1 MTFDK
6 IHNNLY
12 AVREEGHEDN
22 VLYELFEEWN
32 DVGYLYSFF
41 KENEERLHNYFH
53 VRTIRQAVDDTLE
66 DVEYLEYVLLDI
78 KQEESLDDIFIAL
91 DKNKP
96 DTYLFRSKA
105 RNWERRNHDSWL
117 RIYALKLSEG
127 IYVITGG
134 AIKMV
139 GIMQEDEITHEQ
151 LRKLNRCRSY
161 LKECGVYDHDGF
173 CDLINNEN

>member
-12 AVREEGHEDN
+12 AVREDGHEDN
-22 VLYELFEEWN
+22 VLFELFEEWN
-32 DVGYLYSFF
+32 DTNFLYSFF
-41 KENEERLHNYFH
+41 EKNKDKLHNYFH
-53 VRTIRQAVDDTLE
+53 VQTIKQAVEDTLE
-66 DVEYLEYVLLDI
+66 DAEYLECVLLDI
-78 KQEESLDDIFIAL
+78 EEDGVLDDIFTAL
-91 DKNKP
+91 DKKKP
-96 DTYLFRSKA
+96 DAYLLRSKA

-139 GIMQEDEITHEQ
+139 GIMQEDEITHDQ
-151 LRKLNRCRSY
+151 LRILNRCRSY